1 MEINYLL
8 VIFAIILLISVIR
21 GATKGMLRIVF
32 GVVSWIMLILF
43 VNYGSTY
50 VHDYININTQ
60 IPYVVQEKISERL
73 HDKYTVS
80 EEEEAGTG
88 EDAVLYS
95 VPTTIRNKVLETVRN
110 SVEETLTA
118 IAVELTDAAIK
129 GISTIICVVA
139 GILLLFLIDKLL
151 QLVGLAPGIHGVNK
165 TLGIVAGL
173 LEGLLIIWLL
183 MYIADCFPTTTYG
196 EFIHEYTESSQIL
209 IMLKEF
215 NIIARIIGI

>member
-60 IPYVVQEKISERL
+60 IPYVVQEKINERL

-80 EEEEAGTG
+80 EEEEAGSNHLLNDSANVDSTSF
-88 EDAVLYS
+88 ES
-95 VPTTIRNKVLETVRN
+95 VMRPQFE
-110 SVEETLTA
+110 
-118 IAVELTDAAIK
+118 
-129 GISTIICVVA
+129 
-139 GILLLFLIDKLL
+139 
-151 QLVGLAPGIHGVNK
+151 
-165 TLGIVAGL
+165 
-173 LEGLLIIWLL
+173 
-183 MYIADCFPTTTYG
+183 
-196 EFIHEYTESSQIL
+196 
-209 IMLKEF
+209 
-215 NIIARIIGI
+215 